1 MRHLLAKDVR
11 LVAPYL
17 WVIVPVHVLFCVQ
30 AFLVP
35 GLDFWMNL
43 AVALAWTA
51 AIALV
56 EWQSDTDRLLASL
69 PAARAT
75 IVEARYASSLAAVAI
90 GALLY
95 IVYGHAVTAVAT
107 DRLMARWSG
116 TTPAWT
122 SADGVGAFLLLGY
135 VLVVVFLPFYFRFGF
150 PLGATLF
157 SVSAAVAIAV
167 GTALT
172 RLGGRGEF
180 AAGTG
185 HAGLAP
191 GDTVREWLS
200 LLSARTGPE
209 LASLSVLAAATALG
223 VLSVRLSI
231 RFYRGRDL

>member
-11 LVAPYL
+11 LVAPYVWL
-17 WVIVPVHVLFCVQ
+17 IVPGHVLFCVQ

-35 GLDFWMNL
+35 ELDFWMNL

-95 IVYGHAVTAVAT
+95 VVYGHAVMAVAT
-107 DRLMARWSG
+107 DRLTARWSG

-122 SADGVGAFLLLGY
+122 SADGVAAFLLLGY

-150 PLGATLF
+150 PRGAGMF
-157 SVSAAVAIAV
+157 SAAAALAILA
-167 GTALT
+167 GRALAYSAGSREPAAARAALT
-172 RLGGRGEF
+172 PSEGIR
-180 AAGTG
+180 A
-185 HAGLAP
+185 
-191 GDTVREWLS
+191 WLS
-200 LLSARTGPE
+200 SLSASWGPE
-209 LASLSVLAAATALG
+209 LASLSVLAGAAALG

-231 RFYRGRDL
+231 RFYKGRDL

>member
-1 MRHLLAKDVR
+1 MGHLLAKDLR

-17 WVIVPVHVLFCVQ
+17 WLIVPAHVLFCVQ

-35 GLDFWMNL
+35 ELDFWMNL

-69 PAARAT
+69 PAARTT

-95 IVYGHAVTAVAT
+95 VVYGHAVMAVAT
-107 DRLMARWSG
+107 DRLTARWSG

-122 SADGVGAFLLLGY
+122 SADGVAAFLLLGY
-135 VLVVVFLPFYFRFGF
+135 VLVVAFLPFYFRFGF
-150 PLGATLF
+150 PRGATLF

-167 GTALT
+167 ATALT

-180 AAGTG
+180 AAGPA
-185 HAGLAP
+185 HAGFAP
-191 GDTVREWLS
+191 SETVRGWLS
-200 LLSARTGPE
+200 SLSAWLGPE
-209 LASLSVLAAATALG
+209 LASLSVLAAAAALG

-231 RFYRGRDL
+231 QFYKGRDL